1 MLCSMRRT
9 RAILGFAALLA
20 AALAVTAQAPPKR
33 EPAGAE
39 AKSSAHATPAKGPRR
54 ATTVRGE
61 ILDMSCYVARGL
73 RGEVH
78 RECGLKCVAS
88 GVCMGIIGA
97 DSMLYMLTLDHARA
111 MAPSTFTTPDPLDQC
126 KQWVGLTV
134 EVSGGAHQRDG
145 MCILE
150 VMRAKL
156 IPAPAPG
163 GPK

>member
-1 MLCSMRRT
+1 MRQH
-9 RAILGFAALLA
+9 RAILGITVLLT
-20 AALAVTAQAPPKR
+20 AALAVSAQTVAKGGPEKADPK
-33 EPAGAE
+33 A
-39 AKSSAHATPAKGPRR
+39 SAAAPAKGPPR

-61 ILDMSCYVARGL
+61 ILDMSCYVARGF
-73 RGEVH
+73 RGAAH
-78 RECGLKCVAS
+78 RDCGLKCVAS

-126 KQWVGLTV
+126 KRWVGQVV

-145 MCILE
+145 MMILE

-156 IPAPAPG
+156 IPPTPPPPA
-163 GPK
+163 GPQ